1 MEVGAALR
9 FALLKNGTELTDR
22 GADGLC
28 GARRIRRSASRAQRA
43 RPGRGLVESVQSL
56 RGAVEASHHVQAAV
70 LEARRAL
77 LLQQDPVGGGLF
89 LLERTARKVL
99 NVELERARRKKES
112 DLLTCRVR
120 CSKILLVSWSL
131 EKPMASPPGF
141 PSNRLTLSDT
151 VAPSLRRAL

>member
-1 MEVGAALR
+1 MEVDAALR

-28 GARRIRRSASRAQRA
+28 GARRIRRSASQARRA
-43 RPGRGLVESVQSL
+43 RPGRGLVEPVQSL
-56 RGAVEASHHVQAAV
+56 RGAVEVSHQAAV

-89 LLERTARKVL
+89 LLERTAREVL
-99 NVELERARRKKES
+99 NLELERACRNKES

-131 EKPMASPPGF
+131 EKPTGSPPGF